1 MIDKRKIYWLLVI
14 VGAVGAIGGI
24 VMRKTGGPDSQHMA
38 SLVGWTGIALLLLA
52 RLFFKPRPNAP
63 QDVKDL
69 FPPKKQG

>member
-1 MIDKRKIYWLLVI
+1 MDRRRIYWLLAI
-14 VGAVGAIGGI
+14 VGGIAAIGGI
-24 VMRKTGGPDSQHMA
+24 VMRRTGGPELQHTA
-38 SLVGWTGIALLLLA
+38 AIVGWTGIALLLLA

>member
-1 MIDKRKIYWLLVI
+1 MDNRKIYWLLVI

-24 VMRKTGGPDSQHMA
+24 IMKRSADPAWHDKA
-38 SLVGWTGIALLLLA
+38 AIVGWAGIALLLLA
-52 RLFFKPRPNAP
+52 RLVFKPKPAAA

>member
-1 MIDKRKIYWLLVI
+1 MDKRKIYWLLVI
-14 VGAVGAIGGI
+14 VGFVAAIAGLI
-24 VMRKTGGPDSQHMA
+24 LKKTGGPDSQQLA
-38 SLVGWTGIALLLLA
+38 KIIAWTGIGLVLLA

>member
-1 MIDKRKIYWLLVI
+1 MDNKRIYWLLVI

-24 VMRKTGGPDSQHMA
+24 VMRKTGGPEAQHTA
-38 SLVGWTGIALLLLA
+38 TIVGWTGIALLLLA
-52 RLFFKPRPNAP
+52 RLFFKPKASAP